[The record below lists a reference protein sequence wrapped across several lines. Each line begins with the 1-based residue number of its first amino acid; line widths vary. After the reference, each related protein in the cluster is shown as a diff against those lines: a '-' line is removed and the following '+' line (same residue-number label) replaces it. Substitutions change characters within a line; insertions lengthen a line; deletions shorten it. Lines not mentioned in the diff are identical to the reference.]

1 MGAYILRRIVQLIP
15 TFVGAT
21 LLAFVIIQLSPGD
34 FFTEKLLDPKVRPET
49 VQRLR
54 EQFALDQPI
63 YVQYLL
69 WMKGLLQWPPQLG
82 YSFAYQQDVFQIA
95 MPRVLNSLVLV
106 VASTVLL
113 YIIAIPIGIFSAVRQ
128 YSLADRVVSFISYI
142 FLSIPS
148 FFFALIMIFLILQL
162 NYFARDA
169 FHLAGNAQ
177 ILPVGGMS
185 SSGSES
191 WPWGRRFLDVLW
203 HAIIPIIVVTAR
215 DIAGFTR
222 FMRGQM
228 LDVLGQ
234 DYIRTARA
242 KGLSERVSIYKH
254 ALRNA
259 VIPFVAG
266 IGGILPALI
275 SGVGFVEVV
284 MNWPGVTPFYL
295 DALNSKDLYVLTG
308 FLVIGLVLLM
318 IGNLLSDLLL
328 AWVDPRIRYY

>member
-1 MGAYILRRIVQLIP
+1 MAAYIFRRLVHLIP

-21 LLAFVIIQLSPGD
+21 LLAFIIIQLAPGD
-34 FFTEKLLDPKVRPET
+34 YFTQLALDPKVRPET
-49 VQRLR
+49 LARLR
-54 EQFALDQPI
+54 EQFGLDKPV

-69 WMKGLLQWPPQLG
+69 WMNGLLQWPPQLG
-82 YSFAYQQDVFQIA
+82 YSFAYQQDVFQVA
-95 MPRVLNSLVLV
+95 LPRVMNSFLLVIG
-106 VASTVLL
+106 STVLL
-113 YIIAIPIGIFSAVRQ
+113 YLVAIPIGIFSAVRQ
-128 YSLADRVVSFISYI
+128 YSLADRIISFISYI

-148 FFFALIMIFLILQL
+148 FFFALIMIFLILRF
-162 NYFARDA
+162 NYFARD
-169 FHLAGNAQ
+169 HLGLSSNA
-177 ILPVGGMS
+177 ILFPVGGMT
-185 SSGSES
+185 SSGHDQF
-191 WPWGRRFLDVLW
+191 PWWQKTLDVLW
-203 HAIIPIIVVTAR
+203 HALVPVLVVTAR

-242 KGLSERVSIYKH
+242 KGLSERVAIYKH

-275 SGVGFVEVV
+275 GGVGFVEVV

-295 DALNSKDLYVLTG
+295 DALSSQDLYILTG
-308 FLVIGLVLLM
+308 FLVITLILLM
-318 IGNLLSDLLL
+318 IGNLISDFLL

>member
-1 MGAYILRRIVQLIP
+1 MGAYLLRRIVQLIP

-21 LLAFVIIQLSPGD
+21 LLAFIIIQLSPGD

-54 EQFALDQPI
+54 EQFGLDQPI

-69 WMKGLLQWPPQLG
+69 WVKGLLNWPPQLG
-82 YSFAYQQDVFQIA
+82 YSFAYQQEVWQVA
-95 MPRVLNSLVLV
+95 APRVLNSLILV
-106 VASTVLL
+106 VANTVLL
-113 YIIAIPIGIFSAVRQ
+113 YLVAIPIGIYSAVRQ
-128 YSLADRVVSFISYI
+128 YSLADRIISFVSYV
-142 FLSIPS
+142 FLSVPS
-148 FFFALIMIFLILQL
+148 FFFALIMIYLVLQL
-162 NYFARDA
+162 NYWARDA
-169 FHLAGNAQ
+169 FQLAGNFKVFD
-177 ILPVGGMS
+177 VGGMT
-185 SSGSES
+185 SSGYEKF
-191 WPWGRRFLDVLW
+191 PWWKQFLDVAW
-203 HAIIPIIVVTAR
+203 HAIIPVLVVTAR
-215 DIAGFTR
+215 EIAGFTR

-228 LDVLGQ
+228 LEVLGQ
-234 DYIRTARA
+234 DYIRTARS
-242 KGLSERVSIYKH
+242 KGLGERATIYKH

-266 IGGILPALI
+266 IGGVLPALI

-295 DALNSKDLYVLTG
+295 DALASKDLYVLTG